1 MTVACREFFAT
12 SVRGGIVCDT
22 LHVAPQDGKRGDPMA
37 GMLTTESFVVRAV
50 VDLLPGFEVIGGKVR
65 MAGPVLCPT
74 GH

>member
-1 MTVACREFFAT
+1 
-12 SVRGGIVCDT
+12 
-22 LHVAPQDGKRGDPMA
+22 MA
-37 GMLTTESFVVRAV
+37 GMLTTESFIVRAV